1 VLNTLSQARTKLRKF
16 VDGGSCNTTTID
28 ETINDALERL
38 MDAENW
44 DCLEVMT
51 RITTCN
57 ATFALPYNAAKLV
70 AVDFNGTPGKVFGRA
85 YQFMHAG
92 PGDLDFR
99 ANSSGIRDAVDLGDG
114 HPTMFDIPHKYT
126 VEIDGTESDVE
137 PEGLYLAAF
146 CTEESDSQYTL
157 KVTGFDTNGEESQNE
172 EVPIRRWADG
182 VEGAIFGVVSAHG
195 ELWGEN
201 SARSETKFSDVTRVI
216 KPETT
221 GYVSLYA
228 IDPSNYQMFFLAKY
242 NPRQTIPAFHRY
254 RITNKS
260 VNSESRDSILAL
272 LKLRY
277 VPLADADDVIPINSM
292 QALKLMVMAISEEN
306 KLNIQG
312 AAVLEARAREV
323 LTKKEESVT
332 QTHGMPTIID
342 ADYRTSL
349 GQRVN
354 RRVIL

>member
-1 VLNTLSQARTKLRKF
+1 MLNTLSQARTKLKRF
-16 VDGGSCNTTTID
+16 VDGGSCHDTTVD
-28 ETINDALERL
+28 AMINDAIERL
-38 MDAENW
+38 MDAEDW

-51 RITTCN
+51 RISTCA

-92 PGDLDFR
+92 PGDLDYR
-99 ANSSGIRDAVDLGDG
+99 ANSSGLRDAVDLGDN

-126 VEIDGTESDVE
+126 VEIDGTEEDVE

-146 CTEESDSQYTL
+146 CTEEADSAFTL
-157 KVTGFDTNGEESQNE
+157 KVTGFDSSGEESLNE
-172 EVPIRRWADG
+172 EVPIRRWKDG
-182 VEGAIFGVVSAHG
+182 VEGSIFGVVSAHG

-201 SARSETKFSDVTRVI
+201 SARSETQFSEVSRVI

-228 IDPSNYQMFFLAKY
+228 VDPDNYQMFFLAKY
-242 NPRQTIPAFHRY
+242 HPRQTIPQFRKY
-254 RITNKS
+254 RITNKA
-260 VNSESRDSILAL
+260 VDSEYRDSILAL

-277 VPLADADDVIPINSM
+277 VPLVADDDVIPTNSM

-306 KLNIQG
+306 KMNLQG
-312 AAVLEARAREV
+312 AAALESRARAV
-323 LTKKEESVT
+323 LTKKEESAST
-332 QTHGMPTIID
+332 SHGMPTIID
-342 ADYRTSL
+342 TDYRTSL
-349 GQRVN
+349 GQRIN
-354 RRVIL
+354 RRIIL